1 MTASSTARPVRRERF
16 HPAGTPSPA
25 SPQTIPTQRAGQG
38 GRTSAGAGQS
48 GFTLVEILIAL
59 LVLSIGL
66 LGLAGLQTAGLRA
79 NHSANLRTQAT
90 LLAYD
95 MTDRM
100 RANWEGYKEGFY
112 DDPSASENEACLS
125 TGCGPQDMAEHDMWE
140 WGERIAITMPQGAG
154 IVCLDDSADDGD
166 DLASDGCGNNGALN
180 DSIYAV
186 KIWWADEFDTETGDP
201 VTKRFAIGFQP

>member
-1 MTASSTARPVRRERF
+1 MQFAS
-16 HPAGTPSPA
+16 
-25 SPQTIPTQRAGQG
+25 QRAGQG
-38 GRTSAGAGQS
+38 GRLSAGAGQS

-100 RANWEGYKEGFY
+100 RANREGYEDGDY
-112 DDPSASENEACLS
+112 DDPSPQENSECWDAVDCE
-125 TGCGPQDMAEHDMWE
+125 PDEMAARDRWE
-140 WGERIAITMPQGAG
+140 WNERVADTLPQGVG
-154 IVCLDDSADDGD
+154 VVCLDNSPDDGD
-166 DLASDGCGNNGALN
+166 SLASDGCSGSGNT
-180 DSIYAV
+180 YAV
-186 KIWWADEFDTETGDP
+186 KVWWVDEFDADGDP
-201 VTKRFAIGFQP
+201 VMRRFATGFQP

>member
-1 MTASSTARPVRRERF
+1 VNP
-16 HPAGTPSPA
+16 HPPKAAAKALRLS
-25 SPQTIPTQRAGQG
+25 R
-38 GRTSAGAGQS
+38 QS

-100 RANWEGYKEGFY
+100 RANREGYEDGDY
-112 DDPSASENEACLS
+112 NDPTATQHSGCGTV
-125 TGCGPQDMAEHDMWE
+125 TGCTPAQMAEQDRYE
-140 WGERIAITMPQGAG
+140 WDERVAEALPQGVG
-154 IVCLDDSADDGD
+154 VVCLDNSPDDGD
-166 DLASDGCGNNGALN
+166 DLASDGCSGSGNT
-180 DSIYAV
+180 YAV
-186 KIWWADEFDTETGDP
+186 KLWWVDEFDADGDP
-201 VTKRFAIGFQP
+201 VMRRFATGFQP

>member
-1 MTASSTARPVRRERF
+1 MTASSTSRPIRRE
-16 HPAGTPSPA
+16 PYQITGTSSAA
-25 SPQTIPTQRAGQG
+25 SRQTIRSQRRQG

-100 RANWEGYKEGFY
+100 RANREGYEDGDY
-112 DDPSASENEACLS
+112 DDPTAQQHSDCGTVSGCTPAQMAAQDRYEWDERVAEAL
-125 TGCGPQDMAEHDMWE
+125 
-140 WGERIAITMPQGAG
+140 PQGEG
-154 IVCLDDSADDGD
+154 VVCLDNSPDDGD
-166 DLASDGCGNNGALN
+166 SLASDGCSGSGNT
-180 DSIYAV
+180 YAV
-186 KIWWADEFDTETGDP
+186 KVWWVDEFDANGDP
-201 VTKRFAIGFQP
+201 VMRRFATGFQP

>member
-1 MTASSTARPVRRERF
+1 MTASSASRPLRRERF
-16 HPAGTPSPA
+16 QVTGTSSPA
-25 SPQTIPTQRAGQG
+25 RPQTIPSQRAGQG
-38 GRTSAGAGQS
+38 GRISAGAGQS

-100 RANWEGYKEGFY
+100 RANREGYEDGDY
-112 DDPSASENEACLS
+112 DDPTAAASIAAAEPS
-125 TGCGPQDMAEHDMWE
+125 RGCTPAQMAEQDRYE
-140 WGERIAITMPQGAG
+140 WDDRVAETLPQGVG
-154 IVCLDDSADDGD
+154 VVCLDNSPDDGD
-166 DLASDGCGNNGALN
+166 DLASDGCSGSGNT
-180 DSIYAV
+180 YAV
-186 KIWWADEFDTETGDP
+186 KLWWVDEFDADGDP
-201 VTKRFAIGFQP
+201 VMRRFATGFQP